1 MAFDVG
7 LCNSGTS
14 FNVNIGVLYKKYL
27 SPIKNLLYL
36 NQANCCEDGTTNKLA
51 AYLSGV
57 TISAEPTGST
67 ASYQGSYSCKVVTP
81 GNTDDEG
88 VTTSQSPNYM
98 ARILPNTPYTFSVW
112 LKGSGT
118 VTLWIVSYKEGITAE
133 ILQRGS
139 PITLTGTWTRYSLI
153 LNNPENR
160 VWGQVY
166 VDTEYAASPQ
176 AITFYVDAMQL
187 ERGLAA
193 TDWEEPLST
202 TSVSLTKPKIVP
214 VHLSPIKN
222 LFSINVANAC
232 EDGTTT
238 GFALYKGSTI
248 TADSTEHYQGS
259 YSLKVVTPNVVSDEG
274 VVVYP
279 FVNVKPSTVYTCS
292 VWLKGSGTLWLFIL
306 EYDQSE
312 TWLREHSDYDAITLT
327 STWTR
332 YSITRVVGADC
343 AKLGFYVDTDVKQA
357 ATYYL
362 DSLQLEVG
370 GSDSTWELPT
380 TTTVAPLIATFIAG
394 GINQNISASVGFT
407 VSLIKSFVLGR
418 TLAANATFTPS
429 ITKVSTRLR
438 TISANAAFSVSI
450 LKALTLGRIL
460 SANSAFT
467 VTLTRII
474 TAYRSISASLASTV
488 SIGALKSKFVT
499 LSASLASTVSLV
511 KGLTLNR
518 TLSVTEAPS
527 PSLSRF
533 ATLYRTLSA
542 SATFT
547 SVLNVIKQAGVFYQ
561 TVSANATFAVS
572 VLRGTYRTLSA
583 PATFTVSISKL
594 STLYRSLSV
603 NATFTVAISRITT
616 ALRTLAANATFTVGL
631 VRGLTIY
638 RVLSVVE
645 NAVVTLSRTLSMQRT
660 LSVTEQPVPTL
671 SRLAQLK
678 RTLSAVVSFITS
690 VLSLKNPLPEESVC
704 VHVTCELNN
713 AAIIECGLNPSI
725 TIECPTDDKEVTVEC
740 YLRCG

>member
-27 SPIKNLLYL
+27 SPIKNLLSL
-36 NQANCCEDGTTNKLA
+36 NQANGCEDGTTTGFSA
-51 AYLSGV
+51 QREATLSADA
-57 TISAEPTGST
+57 TEY
-67 ASYQGSYSCKVVTP
+67 YQGSYSIKVVTP
-81 GNTDDEG
+81 NVIADEG
-88 VTTSQSPNYM
+88 VLSNPF
-98 ARILPNTPYTFSVW
+98 ARVIPSSTYTISVW

-118 VTLWIVSYKEGITAE
+118 VYLWGTEWE
-133 ILQRGS
+133 EDGS
-139 PITLTGTWTRYSLI
+139 FLREWSDYNVITLTGTWTRYSLTHTVGSDCFK
-153 LNNPENR
+153 LNI
-160 VWGQVY
+160 Y
-166 VDTEYAASPQ
+166 VDT
-176 AITFYVDAMQL
+176 
-187 ERGLAA
+187 
-193 TDWEEPLST
+193 
-202 TSVSLTKPKIVP
+202 
-214 VHLSPIKN
+214 N
-222 LFSINVANAC
+222 
-232 EDGTTT
+232 
-238 GFALYKGSTI
+238 
-248 TADSTEHYQGS
+248 
-259 YSLKVVTPNVVSDEG
+259 
-274 VVVYP
+274 
-279 FVNVKPSTVYTCS
+279 
-292 VWLKGSGTLWLFIL
+292 
-306 EYDQSE
+306 
-312 TWLREHSDYDAITLT
+312 
-327 STWTR
+327 
-332 YSITRVVGADC
+332 
-343 AKLGFYVDTDVKQA
+343 VKQA

-380 TTTVAPLIATFIAG
+380 TTTVASLIATFIAG